1 MVSKILQQINPFVP
15 KAKKNTPASR
25 NPGDEKNLH
34 PGGCKFIVSNQFSGD
49 ILYSSLVSFALFVFL
64 FFVCLFF
71 EIKTIYSDTYSM
83 RAGEW

>member
-15 KAKKNTPASR
+15 KAKKNTLASR
-25 NPGDEKNLH
+25 NSGDEKNLH

-64 FFVCLFF
+64 FFVCLVF

-83 RAGEW
+83 RAGE